1 MYIGKAAKLSGATIK
16 CIRHYEKIGLLPAPR
31 RQGSYRVYD
40 EQSVA
45 LLSLIKCGQKL
56 GFSLKQMQ
64 TLIRDDGQGEQ
75 PVTRIHQA
83 ISARKAQLQVQI
95 DSLREQQKNL
105 LAFETSLKQ
114 TRYDCFTHSI

>member
-31 RQGSYRVYD
+31 RLGSYRVYD

-64 TLIRDDGQGEQ
+64 TLIRDDGQGEL
-75 PVTRIHQA
+75 PVTRIDQA
-83 ISARKAQLQVQI
+83 ISARRAQLQVQI

-114 TRYDCFTHSI
+114 TRNDCFTYST

>member
-64 TLIRDDGQGEQ
+64 TMINDDDQAE
-75 PVTRIHQA
+75 PAVTRIHQA
-83 ISARKAQLQVQI
+83 ISARKAQLQVEI
-95 DSLREQQKNL
+95 DNLREQQKNL
-105 LAFETSLKQ
+105 LAFETNLKQ
-114 TRYDCFTHSI
+114 TRYDCFTYST